1 MNKIFKIM
9 MGILVLSTVLQCKS
23 NSKADQE
30 GDNPEQEEHSHEDG
44 TVSFTEEQMKA
55 VGITLGTIERKQL
68 TSALKANGILKVPNQ
83 NKATINSLYSGTVTK
98 IMIEPGFQVKKGQTI
113 AVINNPELIEVQG
126 QYLNMIAQV
135 TQAEQ
140 EVKRQKMLFEGK
152 AGALKNL
159 QAAEASLKTLQ
170 NTKAI
175 YAGQIRAMGINPNLL
190 SPDKMISELA
200 VRSPISGT
208 VSKVGVEMGAFIGTA
223 SLIAEVIDNSQ
234 LHLDL
239 FVYEQDLPKL
249 HKGQTIHFTLTN
261 YPGREYDAE
270 IFSLG
275 NTFEDESKAV
285 SIHARVLGD
294 KTGLIDGMNVTA
306 IISLE
311 AATVTA
317 VPTEAIVSDQGRDY
331 IFIREHSA
339 TGDDHG
345 HDEQG
350 DGDEHDDHADH
361 PSPEVYVFRKILVVR
376 GTSDIGY
383 TEITLLDEIPEGAQI
398 VTGGAFFVIAK
409 MNDSGGHG
417 HAH

>member
-345 HDEQG
+345 HDEKG

-361 PSPEVYVFRKILVVR
+361 PSPEVYVFRKILVAR